1 MKFSKNIKANIVISH
16 AASPTERFAAEEL
29 CKYLDKIFGVNA
41 SIADFVKEEGT
52 VAISIGNPVRNA
64 YTAKFISEAEFDK
77 AVPGPEGIFIKT
89 YGDTLVIAGSSKNAN
104 EFDRGTLYAVYE
116 FIERYLGA
124 SLSAYTK
131 KGCPGG
137 EYLPTYNELD
147 IGEVEYVKSCADIPY
162 RAACVQYSDHANPD
176 NYELDFDFLDWLS
189 KNRYNYIYT
198 WNAVYE
204 HYKTNGMLEEA
215 TKRGLVFKVGHHD
228 AIDAILPQYGNKY
241 FPERYRDTHPEY
253 YKLNENGTR
262 YTVGDH
268 WGQMILCSRN
278 EECIKT
284 LADNLIKWFKA
295 NPQVKVFAL
304 CNKDGVAPQCSCEA
318 CKPYSKIENYAYMIN
333 EVAKIVGRELPD
345 VRIDFLV
352 YTDLWTPPADIKME
366 KNVAANE
373 ATWHVSGLRKIG
385 KPDGS
390 CLQGSFFEDNL
401 LEWKSRGIT
410 VTYYDYFMG
419 VYPGRQRWIPMAD
432 EMQAMCKR
440 FYEVGIDGTESQI
453 EVYNLWNNIFNHY
466 TFGRTAYDVSLS
478 MEDNLSRFAR
488 IFGEGASEIADI
500 IRYGEELLDGQ
511 CEIMTAGVYLM
522 RESGIDKKRIYD
534 GFERALKKATTPAAR
549 NNIRLMRMAFRYSDI
564 ETREKYENDEKG
576 YRRNKIYTISERG
589 ELLYMKEKFDSFNST
604 KGYGIMIAVDGD
616 DNGFTPDGWYEFE
629 D

>member
-1 MKFSKNIKANIVISH
+1 MKFSKSIGTYIIVPEKAT
-16 AASPTERFAAEEL
+16 PTESFAAEEL
-29 CKYLDKIFGVNA
+29 SKYLCKIFGIKA
-41 SIADFVKEEGT
+41 EIRKSEKG
-52 VAISIGNPVRNA
+52 ISGNMISLGGPERNS
-64 YTAKFISEAEFDK
+64 YTKSFISEEEFDK

-89 YGDTLVIAGSSKNAN
+89 YGDTLVLAGSSKNPN
-104 EFDRGTLYAVYE
+104 EFERGTLYAVYE
-116 FIERYLGA
+116 FLERYLGA
-124 SLSAYTK
+124 SLAAYTK
-131 KGCPGG
+131 IGALGG
-137 EYLPTYNELD
+137 ELVPSLGEFEL
-147 IGEVEYVKSCADIPY
+147 GEVEYVKKSADLPY
-162 RAACVQYSDHANPD
+162 RAACVQYSDHANPN

-215 TKRGLVFKVGHHD
+215 TKRGIVFKVGHHD

-241 FPERYRDTHPEY
+241 FPEHYRETHPEY

-278 EECIKT
+278 ADCIRT
-284 LADNLIKWFKA
+284 VAENLIKWFKE

-304 CNKDGVAPQCSCEA
+304 CNKDGVAPQCACED

-333 EVAKIVGRELPD
+333 EVAKIVGRALPD

-352 YTDLWTPPADIKME
+352 YTDLWTPPQDIKME

-401 LEWKSRGIT
+401 LEWKKCGIK

-466 TFGRTAYDVSLS
+466 TFGRTAYDISLS

-511 CEIMTAGVYLM
+511 CELMTAGVYLM

-534 GFERALKKATTPAAR
+534 GFDRALAKASTPGAR

-564 ETREKYENDEKG
+564 ESREEYANDEKG
-576 YRRNKIYTISERG
+576 YRRNKIYTIPERG
-589 ELLYMKEKFDSFNST
+589 ELLFMKRNFDSFDST
-604 KGYGIMIAVDGD
+604 KGYGIMIPVDGE
-616 DNGFTPDGWYEFE
+616 DNGFSPTDAWYEFE
-629 D
+629 